1 MFTVFFGVA
10 GGVRKRLSASSS
22 SGKLRDRRD
31 DKFGTALQKHC
42 RRRPGSRHRRPGSRH
57 RCLGSR
63 RRLSSRLHRLGS
75 CCLLGSRRLL
85 LAHNITM
92 Q

>member
-42 RRRPGSRHRRPGSRH
+42 RRRPGSRHR
-57 RCLGSR
+57 CLGSR